1 VEVLHG
7 GLAECIITM
16 PGTVLMHMT
25 GWSSPICA
33 ARKTERK
40 IAHGKVLQGYAT
52 AQSHV
57 TSITHAIRPLWY
69 PLSIKGGP
77 GHGEKGKQAKRGGRA
92 VEH

>member
-7 GLAECIITM
+7 GLAEGIITM

-57 TSITHAIRPLWY
+57 TSVTHAVWPLWY
-69 PLSIKGGP
+69 PL
-77 GHGEKGKQAKRGGRA
+77 EYKRRA
-92 VEH
+92 RPRWREMTTD